1 MRAQRVACKA
11 IESRH
16 RLAHIVVMA
25 GGQTSFEI
33 ALGSSHVGWRLDRAL
48 ADRVPTLS
56 RERLKV
62 LTKSGALTRPDGNA
76 VRDPAI
82 KVKGDETFL
91 LTVPAATPAHN
102 EPQSIAFGIVYED
115 EHLLVVDKPAG
126 LVVHPA
132 AGNRDGTMV
141 NALLHH
147 CGGSLSGIGGVAR
160 PGIVHR
166 IDKDTS
172 GLLVVAKH
180 DLAHEGLARQF
191 ADHSIERLYLAIV
204 TNVPRLLSG
213 SVDAPLAR
221 SSSNRVKMAIVEEGK
236 GKRAV
241 THWKRLS
248 VLSGAALV
256 ECRLETGRTHQV
268 RVHMASIGH
277 PLVGDP
283 VYGRTRTEHRQLLK
297 DLGFERQALHATR
310 LGFIHPV
317 TKRRLS
323 FDSPLP
329 SDMQELFSAL
339 GV

>member
-1 MRAQRVACKA
+1 
-11 IESRH
+11 
-16 RLAHIVVMA
+16 MA
-25 GGQTSFEI
+25 GGHTTIEI
-33 ALGSSHVGWRLDRAL
+33 SLDASHAGWRLDRAL
-48 ADRVPTLS
+48 AAIVPGLS

-62 LTKSGALTRPDGNA
+62 LTKAGALTKEGKA
-76 VRDPAI
+76 LRDPAT
-82 KVKGDETFL
+82 KVKGDERFTL
-91 LTVPAATPAHN
+91 AVPDPTPAHN
-102 EPQSIAFGIVYED
+102 EPQEIPLPIVYED

-132 AGNRDGTMV
+132 AGNRDGTLV

-180 DLAHEGLARQF
+180 DKAHEGLAKQF
-191 ADHSIERLYLAIV
+191 ADHSIDRRYLAIV
-204 TNVPRLLSG
+204 SGVPRLAG
-213 SVDAPLAR
+213 DVVDAPLAR
-221 SSSNRVKMAIVEEGK
+221 SAQNRKKIAIVREGR

-241 THWKRLS
+241 THWTRLEI
-248 VLSGAALV
+248 LKDAALV
-256 ECRLETGRTHQV
+256 QCTLETGRTHQV

-277 PLVGDP
+277 PLLGDP
-283 VYGRTRTEHRQLLK
+283 VYGRGKSVHRDLLNQLDFK
-297 DLGFERQALHATR
+297 RQALHAAH

-317 TKRRLS
+317 TKGRLS
-323 FDSPLP
+323 FDSALP
-329 SDMQELFSAL
+329 SDMQELFTAL

>member
-1 MRAQRVACKA
+1 MREERSACNPLKA
-11 IESRH
+11 ASA
-16 RLAHIVVMA
+16 LPTCFFMA
-25 GGQTSFEI
+25 GGQSLFEI
-33 ALGSSHVGWRLDRAL
+33 ALAPSHGGWRLDRAL
-48 ADRVPTLS
+48 ADSVPTLS

-62 LTKSGALTRPDGNA
+62 LTKSGALTRPDGQP

-91 LTVPAATPAHN
+91 LTVPAPEPAHN
-102 EPQSIAFGIVYED
+102 EAQRIDLGIVYED

-204 TNVPRLLSG
+204 SDAPRLLSG
-213 SVDAPLAR
+213 TVDAPLAR
-221 SSSNRVKMAIVEEGK
+221 SPANRVKIAIVEEGR

-241 THWKRLS
+241 THWRRIE
-248 VLSGAALV
+248 VLKGAALV

-283 VYGRTRTEHRQLLK
+283 VYGRTRSEHRQLLK
-297 DLGFERQALHATR
+297 DLAFDRQALHATR
-310 LGFIHPV
+310 IGFIHPV
-317 TKRRLS
+317 TKVRLS
-323 FDSPLP
+323 FDSALP

-339 GV
+339 VV

>member
-1 MRAQRVACKA
+1 
-11 IESRH
+11 
-16 RLAHIVVMA
+16 MA
-25 GGQTSFEI
+25 GGQTIIEI
-33 ALGSSHVGWRLDRAL
+33 ALDASQAGWRLDRAL
-48 ADRVPTLS
+48 AAQVPTLS

-62 LTKSGALTRPDGNA
+62 LTKAGALTRDATA

-82 KVKGDETFL
+82 KVKGNERFSLAIPDP
-91 LTVPAATPAHN
+91 VPAHN
-102 EPQSIAFGIVYED
+102 EAQEIALPIVYED

-132 AGNRDGTMV
+132 AGNRDGTLV

-172 GLLVVAKH
+172 GLLVIAKH
-180 DLAHEGLARQF
+180 DKAHEGLARQF
-191 ADHSIERLYLAIV
+191 ADHSIDRRYLAIV
-204 TNVPRLLSG
+204 SGVPRQSEG
-213 SVDAPLAR
+213 SIDAPLAR
-221 SSSNRVKMAIVEEGK
+221 SPHNRKKIAIMPK

-241 THWKRLS
+241 THWKRLE
-248 VLSGAALV
+248 LLKDAALV

-268 RVHMASIGH
+268 RVHLASIGH

-283 VYGRTRTEHRQLLK
+283 VYGRGKSVHRELLNRLDFK
-297 DLGFERQALHATR
+297 RQALHAAH
-310 LGFIHPV
+310 LGFVHPV
-317 TKRRLS
+317 TKGRLS
-323 FDSPLP
+323 FDSALP

>member
-1 MRAQRVACKA
+1 MQA
-11 IESRH
+11 IESRP
-16 RLAHIVVMA
+16 RLAHMPVMA
-25 GGQTSFEI
+25 GGQSLFEI
-33 ALGSSHVGWRLDRAL
+33 ALDSSHGGWRLDRAL
-48 ADRVPTLS
+48 ADSVPTLS

-62 LTKSGALTRPDGNA
+62 LTKSGALTRPDGQA

-82 KVKGDETFL
+82 KVKGNETYL
-91 LTVPAATPAHN
+91 LTVPAPEPAHN
-102 EPQSIAFGIVYED
+102 EPQRIDLGIVYED

-204 TNVPRLLSG
+204 SGVPRLLSG
-213 SVDAPLAR
+213 TVDAPLAR
-221 SSSNRVKMAIVEEGK
+221 SPTNRVKIAIVDEGK

-241 THWKRLS
+241 THWKRRA
-248 VLSGAALV
+248 VLKGAALV
-256 ECRLETGRTHQV
+256 ECQLETGRTHQV
-268 RVHMASIGH
+268 REHMASIGH
-277 PLVGDP
+277 ALVGDP
-283 VYGRTRTEHRQLLK
+283 VYGRTRAEHRDLLK
-297 DLGFERQALHATR
+297 ELGFDRQALHATR
-310 LGFIHPV
+310 IGFIHPV
-317 TKRRLS
+317 TKVRLS
-323 FDSPLP
+323 FDSALP

-339 GV
+339 VV

>member
-1 MRAQRVACKA
+1 
-11 IESRH
+11 
-16 RLAHIVVMA
+16 MA
-25 GGQTSFEI
+25 GGHQRIAI
-33 ALGSSHVGWRLDRAL
+33 ALAPAHAGWRLDRAL
-48 ADRVPTLS
+48 ADALPTLS

-62 LTKSGALTRPDGNA
+62 LVKSGALSADG
-76 VRDPAI
+76 VLLRDPAS
-82 KVKGDETFL
+82 KVRGDEAFTL
-91 LTVPAATPAHN
+91 AVPEPEPAHN
-102 EPQSIAFGIVYED
+102 EAQDIPLVIVFED

-132 AGNRDGTMV
+132 AGNRDGTLV

-172 GLLVVAKH
+172 GLLLVAKT
-180 DLAHEGLARQF
+180 DRAHEGLSRQF
-191 ADHSIERLYLAIV
+191 ADHSIERRYAAIV
-204 TNVPRLLSG
+204 SGVPAKASG

-221 SSSNRVKMAIVEEGK
+221 SSFDRKKVAIVKDGR

-241 THWKRLS
+241 THWKVRTALRD
-248 VLSGAALV
+248 AALV

-277 PLVGDP
+277 PLLGDP
-283 VYGRTRTEHRQLLK
+283 VYGRAPKQRQRELLAR
-297 DLGFERQALHATR
+297 LGFRRQALHAEA

-317 TKRRLS
+317 TKARLS
-323 FDSPLP
+323 FESALP
-329 SDMQELFSAL
+329 SDMQELFTAL

>member
-1 MRAQRVACKA
+1 
-11 IESRH
+11 
-16 RLAHIVVMA
+16 MA
-25 GGQTSFEI
+25 GGHSLFEI
-33 ALGSSHVGWRLDRAL
+33 ALDASHAGWRLDRAL
-48 ADRVPTLS
+48 AASVPTLS

-62 LTKSGALTRPDGNA
+62 LTKAGALTRPDGSA
-76 VRDPAI
+76 ASYPATT
-82 KVKGDETFL
+82 VEGDEAFTL
-91 LTVPAATPAHN
+91 LVPAADPAHN
-102 EPQSIAFGIVYED
+102 EPQDIALPIVYED

-126 LVVHPA
+126 MVVHPA

-180 DLAHEGLARQF
+180 DLAHVGLARQF
-191 ADHSIERLYLAIV
+191 ADHSIDRRYLAIV
-204 TNVPRLLSG
+204 SDVPRLLG
-213 SVDAPLAR
+213 GTVDAPLAR
-221 SSSNRVKMAIVEEGK
+221 SPHDRVKIAIMPQGK
-236 GKRAV
+236 GKHAV

-248 VLSGAALV
+248 VLNNAALV
-256 ECRLETGRTHQV
+256 ECRLETGRTHQI
-268 RVHMASIGH
+268 RVHLASIGH

-283 VYGRTRTEHRQLLK
+283 VYGRTRKEHRQLLK
-297 DLGFERQALHATR
+297 DLAFERQALHATR

-323 FDSPLP
+323 FDSVLP

>member
-1 MRAQRVACKA
+1 
-11 IESRH
+11 
-16 RLAHIVVMA
+16 MA
-25 GGQTSFEI
+25 GGHTTVEI
-33 ALGSSHVGWRLDRAL
+33 ALDASHAGWRLDRAL
-48 ADRVPTLS
+48 AAALPSLS

-62 LTKSGALTRPDGNA
+62 LTKAGALSREGKP

-82 KVKGDETFL
+82 KVKGHEQFTLALPDP
-91 LTVPAATPAHN
+91 VPAHN
-102 EPQSIAFGIVYED
+102 EPQQIPLPIVYED

-132 AGNRDGTMV
+132 AGNRDGTLV

-180 DLAHEGLARQF
+180 DKAHEGLARQF
-191 ADHSIERLYLAIV
+191 AAHSIDRRYMAIV
-204 TNVPRLLSG
+204 SGVPRQAEG
-213 SVDAPLAR
+213 KVDAPLAR
-221 SSSNRVKMAIVEEGK
+221 SPQNRKKIAIVPAGR

-241 THWKRLS
+241 TYWRRLEI
-248 VLSGAALV
+248 LDEAALV

-283 VYGRTRTEHRQLLK
+283 VYGRGKSVHRDLLNQLDFK
-297 DLGFERQALHATR
+297 RQALHAAH
-310 LGFIHPV
+310 LGFVHPV
-317 TKRRLS
+317 TKGRLS
-323 FDSPLP
+323 FDSALP
-329 SDMQELFSAL
+329 SDMQELFNAL

>member
-1 MRAQRVACKA
+1 
-11 IESRH
+11 
-16 RLAHIVVMA
+16 MA
-25 GGQTSFEI
+25 GGQSLFHI
-33 ALGSSHVGWRLDRAL
+33 ALDPSHAGWRLDRAL
-48 ADRVPTLS
+48 ADTLPTLS
-56 RERLKV
+56 RGRLKV
-62 LTKSGALTRPDGNA
+62 LTKAGALIRADGSA

-82 KVKGDETFL
+82 KVKGDEAFT
-91 LTVPAATPAHN
+91 LTVPDPAPAHN
-102 EPQSIAFGIVYED
+102 EPQPIALGIVYED

-166 IDKDTS
+166 IDKNTS

-191 ADHSIERLYLAIV
+191 ADHSIERRYLAIV
-204 TNVPRLLSG
+204 SDVPRLLEG
-213 SVDAPLAR
+213 KIDAPLAR
-221 SSSNRVKMAIVEEGK
+221 SPHDRKKIAIVDANDHERGK

-241 THWKRLS
+241 TYWKRLT
-248 VLSGAALV
+248 VLKGAALI

-268 RVHMASIGH
+268 RVHLASIGH

-283 VYGRTRTEHRQLLK
+283 VYGRTRKEHRQLLK
-297 DLGFERQALHATR
+297 DLGFERQALHATH
-310 LGFIHPV
+310 LGFIHPL

-323 FDSPLP
+323 FDSALP

>member
-1 MRAQRVACKA
+1 
-11 IESRH
+11 
-16 RLAHIVVMA
+16 MA
-25 GGQTSFEI
+25 GGHTSFQI
-33 ALGSSHVGWRLDRAL
+33 TLSPSHAGWRLDRAL
-48 ADRVPTLS
+48 ADSLPTLS

-62 LTKSGALTRPDGNA
+62 LTKSGALTRADGTA
-76 VRDPAI
+76 ARDPAT
-82 KVKGDETFL
+82 KVKGNETFTL
-91 LTVPAATPAHN
+91 SVPAPAPAHN
-102 EPQSIAFGIVYED
+102 EPQQIALGIVYED

-191 ADHSIERLYLAIV
+191 ADHSIERRYLAIV
-204 TNVPRLLSG
+204 SDVPRLLSG
-213 SVDAPLAR
+213 KIDAPLAR
-221 SSSNRVKMAIVEEGK
+221 STHDRKKIAIVDDREHERGK

-248 VLSGAALV
+248 VLAGAALV
-256 ECRLETGRTHQV
+256 ECKLETGRTHQV

-283 VYGRTRTEHRQLLK
+283 VYGRTRSEHRALLK
-297 DLGFERQALHATR
+297 ELGFHRQALHAAH

-323 FDSPLP
+323 FDSALP